1 MNPKKIQPKTKIGNS
16 TFEVEN
22 PLKIFNRA
30 NGKVKIKI
38 IPNASDHVNRFVG
51 SAIIHISSQ
60 LNKKKDSSKRSREN
74 NKY

>member
-16 TFEVEN
+16 TFEVGKT
-22 PLKIFNRA
+22 LKNLNSA

-38 IPNASDHVNRFVG
+38 IPNARDHVNRFVG

-60 LNKKKDSSKRSREN
+60 SNKKKDSSKRSREN